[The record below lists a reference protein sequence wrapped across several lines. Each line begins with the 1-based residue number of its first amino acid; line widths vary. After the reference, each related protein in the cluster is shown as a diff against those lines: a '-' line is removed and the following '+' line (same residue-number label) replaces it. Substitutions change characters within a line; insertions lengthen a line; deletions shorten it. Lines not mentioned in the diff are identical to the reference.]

1 MSSKFFEIDC
11 GDDEPVVLEI
21 VKPAKMVTADNWRTH
36 CWKPAQLRW
45 HNWDLDT
52 ELAAQE
58 LGFPPSRCYVVHLIL
73 NHPDFD
79 PTKQM
84 LKAVIPASEYVLRKS
99 IPMNFP
105 GWIDILL
112 AAGADPDA
120 LTSDEEPVLA
130 VAAMFGE
137 IEAVEAL
144 VAGGADVAAGH
155 NSAVR
160 WAAAVGNYNI
170 VRMLVEAGADPQ
182 LGLYDAVAVGNFQ
195 IIELLLESGADV
207 DDYAL
212 KVAMD
217 YGHPDV
223 VDALEER
230 RRR

>member
-11 GDDEPVVLEI
+11 GDDEPAVLEI
-21 VKPAKMVTADNWRTH
+21 VKPAKIATADGWRTH
-36 CWKPAQLRW
+36 YWEPVQLRW
-45 HNWDLDT
+45 HNWDLET

-58 LGFPPSRCYVVHLIL
+58 LGFFPSRCYVFHLAL
-73 NHPDFD
+73 THPDFD

-84 LKAVIPASEYVLRKS
+84 LKAVIPENEYVLKKS
-99 IPMNFP
+99 ITINFQ

-120 LTSDEEPVLA
+120 LTSDEEPVLS
-130 VAAMFGE
+130 VAAVFGE

-144 VAGGADVAAGH
+144 IAGGADVAADH

-160 WAAAVGNYNI
+160 WASAGGNHNI

-182 LGLYDAVAVGNFQ
+182 LGLYDAVAAGNFQ
-195 IIELLLESGADV
+195 IIELLLQSGAEV

-217 YGHPDV
+217 YGRPDV
-223 VDALEER
+223 VDALEEMR
-230 RRR
+230 RR